1 MRYQAALRPDLAA
14 ASRQAHPARQG
25 AVGVQVARRRRK
37 VRSGKWLH
45 RTLIAVLAIPG
56 LYLLASLIGSLTPVN
71 RGWTETERGTT
82 IYLADNGIHTDIIM
96 PVRANGVNWAAVFP
110 RRGFGQPP
118 GDGRW
123 IAFGTGEEKVYLETP
138 TWSDITPRTIWSAL
152 TGGKRVMHVQYV
164 PSPNYAIREIRLR
177 PDEYR
182 RLWAAIRAD
191 LVLDPDGKAQR
202 IDHPGYGCCDA
213 FYRAAGKHSA
223 LRTCNTWA
231 ADWLRLAGVRTSLWS
246 PFVQGLVWRYRE

>member
-1 MRYQAALRPDLAA
+1 LAA

-37 VRSGKWLH
+37 GKRGKWVA
-45 RTLIAVLAIPG
+45 RTLVAVLAIPG
-56 LYLLASLIGSLTPVN
+56 LYFLAALLGSLIPAN
-71 RGWTETERGTT
+71 RGWTEPDRGTI

-96 PVRANGVNWAAVFP
+96 PVRANGVDWGPVFP
-110 RRGFGQPP
+110 ASDFAEP
-118 GDGRW
+118 GSTRW
-123 IAFGTGEEKVYLETP
+123 IAFGSGEERVYLETP
-138 TWSDITPRTIWSAL
+138 TWWDITPRTIWSAL

-164 PSPNYAIREIRLR
+164 PSPDYAVREIRLR

-191 LVLDPDGKAQR
+191 LVLDSKGKPQR
-202 IDHPGYGCCDA
+202 IDHLGYGCCDA
-213 FYRAAGKHSA
+213 FFRAGGRHNA

-231 ADWLRLAGVRTSLWS
+231 ANWLRLAGVKTSLWS
-246 PFVQGLVWRYRE
+246 PFVQGLVWRYRRIER